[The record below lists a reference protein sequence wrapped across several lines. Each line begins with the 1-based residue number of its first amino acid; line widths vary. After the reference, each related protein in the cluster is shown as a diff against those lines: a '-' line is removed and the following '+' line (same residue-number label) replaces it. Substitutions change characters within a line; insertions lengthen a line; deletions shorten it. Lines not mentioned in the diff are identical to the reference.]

1 MLIYD
6 DGYYFNLAIKEEKKA
21 LKSNNV
27 PIGCIIVYKNKII
40 ATAYN
45 KKNSKKISLYHAE
58 ILAIIKACRY
68 LNTFILD
75 NCTMY
80 VTLKPCE
87 MCMNAIAESRIKNVK
102 YLISSKYEKNLKSNY
117 DYIVCDLCD
126 DNQFVEDYK
135 IMLSNFFRNI
145 RGK

>member
-6 DGYYFNLAIKEEKKA
+6 DGYYFNLAIKEAKKA

-27 PIGCIIVYKNKII
+27 PIGCVIVYKNKII
-40 ATAYN
+40 AKAYN

-58 ILAIIKACRY
+58 ILAIIKACKY

-87 MCMNAIAESRIKNVK
+87 MCMNAIAESRI
-102 YLISSKYEKNLKSNY
+102 
-117 DYIVCDLCD
+117 
-126 DNQFVEDYK
+126 
-135 IMLSNFFRNI
+135 NFF
-145 RGK
+145 